1 MSESDPLPDEA
12 ASDAS
17 EATDDL
23 RPVIAEN
30 LKRLRVKR
38 GLSLERLAKLSGV
51 SKAMLGQIELGQST
65 PTVKTVWKTAV
76 ALGVPFAALIE
87 TRDAHV
93 RAVLRQTEA
102 KELTSHDG
110 AFRSRALFP
119 VGQPRSVE
127 FYRLRFAAGAEE
139 RADAHAPGTR
149 ENLVVHAGKLE
160 ITAGPMREV
169 LEAGDAITFDA
180 DRAHR
185 YRNLGDGEVVA
196 YLVMTYAEQVS

>member
-1 MSESDPLPDEA
+1 MSELDDPADEA
-12 ASDAS
+12 AADA
-17 EATDDL
+17 TGDL

-30 LKRLRVKR
+30 LKRLRIKR

-87 TRDAHV
+87 QRDAHV
-93 RAVLRQTEA
+93 RAVLRQSES

-127 FYRLRFAAGAEE
+127 FYRLRFAVGAEE

-160 ITAGPMREV
+160 IAAGSMREV
-169 LEAGDAITFDA
+169 LGAGDAMTFDA

-185 YRNLGDGEVVA
+185 YRNLGEEEVVA
-196 YLVMTYAEQVS
+196 YLVMTYAEQVT